1 MTAAS
6 FLRSAALQRLRAVIS
21 TLLVLS
27 LLSQVLYG
35 IYLGVRRGLSV
46 RSELQ
51 SAGEGGKQISAGIGT
66 ATASR
71 TFRARPGLVEC
82 AGCAAGERISH
93 VLRSHLR
100 GLGSSRTGPRAVH
113 GRRNS
118 RADLLAAIVESRSAF
133 LTSPAGA
140 SCEDTCRSAG
150 DMVCVELWFRSLNN
164 CEVLAAAFPD
174 RKQCI
179 VGVFAGG
186 DAPGFRPRDE
196 TTIVNSA
203 AKLFPSSCQSRH
215 NSTQRLC
222 GCERAQSLHTVYS
235 VQPTPYFKWQV
246 KWLHHSFRQVQMRG
260 DITRL
265 LTAEAADE
273 LTHIP
278 THVSR
283 PMHTGND
290 SYSPINKPYALVQWL
305 AHAKPTADAILVID
319 PDCIFVQRLDHT
331 VQQGTALGQQAY
343 FNFDF
348 ADGEAQ
354 DNLAAQV
361 ARRYCKGCRLA
372 RGSLDPVAVPILI
385 HRKDLD
391 KLAPRWLEK
400 TLEMR
405 RFV

>member
-1 MTAAS
+1 MTAGS

-35 IYLGVRRGLSV
+35 VYLGVRRGLSA

-51 SAGEGGKQISAGIGT
+51 SAGEGGELNSAGSGT
-66 ATASR
+66 DTASR
-71 TFRARPGLVEC
+71 TYRARPALVEC
-82 AGCAAGERISH
+82 AECSAGERIAH

-100 GLGSSRTGPRAVH
+100 GLGTSWKGPRAVH
-113 GRRNS
+113 GRAGS
-118 RADLLAAIVESRSAF
+118 RANLLDAIVEGRSAF
-133 LTSPAGA
+133 LVSPAGA

-150 DMVCVELWFRSLNN
+150 DMVCDVLWFPPLNN

-174 RKQCI
+174 RKQCS
-179 VGVFAGG
+179 VGMFAGG
-186 DAPGFRPRDE
+186 DAPGFRPSDG
-196 TTIVNSA
+196 TTMVNSA
-203 AKLFPSSCQSRH
+203 AKAFPSSCHSQH

-222 GCERAQSLHTVYS
+222 GCERAQTLHTVYS

-246 KWLHHSFRQVQMRG
+246 NWLHYSFRQVQMRG
-260 DITRL
+260 EITRL
-265 LTAEAADE
+265 LSAEAADE
-273 LTHIP
+273 LSHIP

-283 PMHTGND
+283 PLQVGND
-290 SYSPINKPYALVQWL
+290 SYSPINKPNALVQWL

-319 PDCIFVQRLDHT
+319 PDCIFVQRLDRE
-331 VQQGTALGQQAY
+331 VREGRALGQQAY

-372 RGSLDPVAVPILI
+372 PGSLDPVAVPILI
-385 HRKDLD
+385 HRKDLN
-391 KLAPRWLEK
+391 KLAPRWLQK

-405 RFV
+405 RLV